1 MLKKKIKFT
10 DYNGVEREQTYYFN
24 LSEAELTE
32 MEFGITGGLSGM
44 IEKIIETQEMPEM
57 IRLWKDFILRSYG
70 EKSNDGLRFIKSDE
84 LSTAFSQTEAY
95 NKLYMEL
102 ATDSKAAADFLNG
115 IIPNKIME
123 TAKQI
128 KAAEK

>member
-128 KAAEK
+128 KAAEQ

>member
-70 EKSNDGLRFIKSDE
+70 EKSNDGLRFVKSDE

-128 KAAEK
+128 KAAEQ

>member
-84 LSTAFSQTEAY
+84 LSTAFSQT
-95 NKLYMEL
+95 
-102 ATDSKAAADFLNG
+102 
-115 IIPNKIME
+115 
-123 TAKQI
+123 
-128 KAAEK
+128 